1 MTYGLLV
8 SGLGAVGEPAIKS
21 VAFIIMIC
29 RPVLIQLL
37 PSVGAVAN
45 GSVLLASEPPLSM
58 YIRPTLPF
66 GGSFLLIQAMTHS
79 SELASP
85 HQGSSPG
92 VAGSFG
98 MHQKPLFPSRN
109 VFMEPSACGA

>member
-1 MTYGLLV
+1 
-8 SGLGAVGEPAIKS
+8 
-21 VAFIIMIC
+21 MIC

-92 VAGSFG
+92 VAGSLG
-98 MHQKPLFPSRN
+98 IPPKPLFPSRE
-109 VFMEPSACGA
+109 FLQDASARGPEIVPPELTAGRAARC